1 MVVFLGESL
10 IDLVSNSEKIYIPH
24 VGGSVLNSAIAFG
37 RLTGDSFYM
46 GGVSSDEYGKL
57 ISKTLSDSSV
67 KSNFFIRTDRPTT
80 LAYVDLDSEG
90 VAKYRFED
98 EASAG
103 RLISKEELKPFL
115 EDIKKMDALLV
126 GGISLQSEPCG
137 TSLEW
142 VTECLHKETSI
153 YYDPNIRPSFIK
165 DRGFYIERYQR
176 IISRSTFLKLSEE
189 DSEYI
194 YGEKNLDKKVDEI
207 FLSGVKVILHTI
219 GKKGVRVYMDSGE
232 TFTASGETTKV
243 IDTIGAGDSFNAG
256 FLYYLDRK
264 KHLQD
269 KNFDKGAIR
278 DAVEF
283 ANKVARFTV
292 SQKGANP
299 PRLDQIN

>member
-46 GGVSSDEYGKL
+46 GGVSSDEYGEL
-57 ISKTLSDSSV
+57 ISKTLSNSSV
-67 KSNFFIRTDRPTT
+67 KSDFFIRTDRPTT

-90 VAKYRFED
+90 VAKYCFED

-103 RLISKEELKPFL
+103 RLISIDELKPFL

-165 DRGFYIERYQR
+165 DKELYLERYQR
-176 IISRSTFLKLSEE
+176 IISRSKFLKLSEE
-189 DSEYI
+189 DSVYI

-207 FLSGVKVILHTI
+207 FLSGAKVILHTI
-219 GKKGVRVYMDSGE
+219 GKKGVRVYMNSGD
-232 TFTASGETTKV
+232 TFTASVEPTKV

-256 FLYYLDRK
+256 FLYYLDSK
-264 KHLQD
+264 NHLQD
-269 KNFDKGAIR
+269 KNLDKRIIQ

-299 PRLDQIN
+299 PILDQIK

>member
-1 MVVFLGESL
+1 VVVFLSESL
-10 IDLVSNSEKIYIPH
+10 IDLVSNSEKIYIPQ
-24 VGGSVLNSAIAFG
+24 VGGAGLNSAIAFA

-67 KSNFFIRTDRPTT
+67 KSDLFIRTDRPTT

-165 DRGFYIERYQR
+165 DKELYLERYQR
-176 IISRSTFLKLSEE
+176 IVSRSTFLKLSEE

-194 YGEKNLDKKVDEI
+194 YGEKNLNNKVDDI
-207 FLSGVKVILHTI
+207 FLSGVKIILHTI
-219 GKKGVRVYMDSGE
+219 GKKGVRVYMDSGD
-232 TFTASGETTKV
+232 TFTASVEPIKV

-256 FLYYLDRK
+256 FLYYLDSKRY
-264 KHLQD
+264 LQD
-269 KNFDKGAIR
+269 KNFDKRAIQ

-292 SQKGANP
+292 SQKGVNP

>member
-1 MVVFLGESL
+1 VVIFCGESL
-10 IDLVSNSEKIYIPH
+10 IDLVGNTKKIYTPH
-24 VGGSVLNSAIAFG
+24 VGGSILNSAIAFG

-46 GGVSSDEYGKL
+46 GGVSTDEYGEL
-57 ISKTLSDSSV
+57 ISKNLSDSSV

-90 VAKYRFED
+90 VANYRFED

-232 TFTASGETTKV
+232 TFTASVETTKV

-269 KNFDKGAIR
+269 KNFDKGAIQ

>member
-1 MVVFLGESL
+1 VVIFCGESL
-10 IDLVSNSEKIYIPH
+10 IDLVGNTKKIYTPH
-24 VGGSVLNSAIAFG
+24 VGGSILNSAIAFG

-46 GGVSSDEYGKL
+46 GGVSTDEYGEL
-57 ISKTLSDSSV
+57 ISKNLSDSSV
-67 KSNFFIRTDRPTT
+67 KSDFFIRTDRPTT

-103 RLISKEELKPFL
+103 RLISIDELKPFL

-142 VTECLHKETSI
+142 VTECLKKETNI

-165 DRGFYIERYQR
+165 DRELYIERYQR

-194 YGEKNLDKKVDEI
+194 YGKKNLDSIVDEI
-207 FLSGVKVILHTI
+207 FLSGIKIILHTI

-232 TFTASGETTKV
+232 TFTASVQPTKV

-256 FLYYLDRK
+256 FLYYLDSK
-264 KHLQD
+264 NHLQD
-269 KNFDKGAIR
+269 KNLDKGAIQ
-278 DAVEF
+278 DAVKF
-283 ANKVARFTV
+283 ANKVARYTV

>member
-1 MVVFLGESL
+1 VVIFCGESL
-10 IDLVSNSEKIYIPH
+10 IDLVCNTKKIYIPH
-24 VGGSVLNSAIAFG
+24 VGGSILNSAIAFG

-46 GGVSSDEYGKL
+46 GGVSSDEHGKL

-67 KSNFFIRTDRPTT
+67 KSDFFIKTDRPTT
-80 LAYVDLDSEG
+80 LAYVDLDSDG

-142 VTECLHKETSI
+142 VTECLYKETSI

-165 DRGFYIERYQR
+165 DKKLYLERYQR
-176 IISRSTFLKLSEE
+176 IISRSMFLKLSEE
-189 DSEYI
+189 DSDYI
-194 YGEKNLDKKVDEI
+194 YSEKNLDKKVDEI

-219 GKKGVRVYMDSGE
+219 GKKGVRVYMDSGD
-232 TFTASGETTKV
+232 TFTASVQPTKV

-256 FLYYLDRK
+256 FLYYLDSK

-269 KNFDKGAIR
+269 INFDKGVIR

>member
-46 GGVSSDEYGKL
+46 GGVSSDEYGEL

-90 VAKYRFED
+90 VAKYCFED

-103 RLISKEELKPFL
+103 RLISIDELKPFL

-165 DRGFYIERYQR
+165 DKELYLERYQR
-176 IISRSTFLKLSEE
+176 IISRSKFLKLSEE
-189 DSEYI
+189 DSVYI

-207 FLSGVKVILHTI
+207 FLSGAKVILHTI
-219 GKKGVRVYMDSGE
+219 GKKGVRVYMNSGD
-232 TFTASGETTKV
+232 TFTASVEPTKV

-256 FLYYLDRK
+256 FLYYLDSK
-264 KHLQD
+264 NHLQD
-269 KNFDKGAIR
+269 KNLDKRIIQ

-299 PRLDQIN
+299 PILDQIK

>member
-1 MVVFLGESL
+1 VVIFCAESL
-10 IDLVSNSEKIYIPH
+10 IDLVSNSEKIYIPQ
-24 VGGSVLNSAIAFG
+24 VGGAGLNSAIAFA

-67 KSNFFIRTDRPTT
+67 KSDLFIRTDRPTT

-165 DRGFYIERYQR
+165 DKELYLERYQR
-176 IISRSTFLKLSEE
+176 IVSRSTFLKLSEE

-194 YGEKNLDKKVDEI
+194 YGEKNLNNKVDDI
-207 FLSGVKVILHTI
+207 FLSGVKIILHTI
-219 GKKGVRVYMDSGE
+219 GKKGVRVYMDSGD
-232 TFTASGETTKV
+232 TFTTSVEPIKV

-256 FLYYLDRK
+256 FLYYLDSKRY
-264 KHLQD
+264 LQD
-269 KNFDKGAIR
+269 KNFDKRAIQ

-292 SQKGANP
+292 SQKGVNP